1 MSEWG
6 GQPVPAAG
14 ADASAGEAQ
23 WQREEKVGMKKLH
36 AVKLSVVSHP
46 VICIV
51 SIKVV
56 LSKGVITR

>member
-1 MSEWG
+1 MAKG
-6 GQPVPAAG
+6 GKG
-14 ADASAGEAQ
+14 
-23 WQREEKVGMKKLH
+23 RNEKITR
-36 AVKLSVVSHP
+36 VKLSVVSHP